1 VTETSPGLRRA
12 TDRQILLPRSS
23 KAGPLALPQLADLDA
38 VEVISGEI
46 AAAASA
52 TATPRHA
59 TISCIIPC
67 YNEQDTITEVLK
79 SILAQTRLPDVVH
92 VIINNTDDDTPEIA
106 RTFEGRHTRM
116 VKGEAFVTTVHVHD
130 MGVNPDKKVG
140 ALNYGYFL
148 SRGFDY
154 ILGVD
159 GDTTLARDTVER
171 LELEMTDDPRIGG
184 LSAVYSIDK
193 SRFKGLM
200 ARFLIAGQ
208 RAQFAAFN
216 MDNLLRGRNMAVLG
230 GQCSLFSMRAL
241 ETVMIRHHQQAPWVR
256 DSEVEDSKLSLQIKD
271 AGFSTKISASARAY
285 VGPMTNLR
293 ALHGQQVKWN
303 FGAIDLFWPG
313 QRGDNKGRPTHPNL
327 RLRWYENV
335 SMAFNIASRLGFLLL
350 LIAAL
355 SIHAFVFNPIWL
367 IPPAIAMLLNF
378 RLALAMKDTS
388 ASDILYAVLAVPAEL
403 YMFIRMGHF
412 VSAWTQFLAQSD
424 KDNWAAQANAE
435 KGKGSAYVMP
445 LVVLVAVVGGA
456 IYAWSQQ
463 SIGVQSAILSLGWPV
478 LYLAT
483 IAQTVFMLRKLVRR
497 HRGFR
502 V

>member
-1 VTETSPGLRRA
+1 MTERINGLRRA
-12 TDRQILLPRSS
+12 TDRQILRPRSA
-23 KAGPLALPQLADLDA
+23 KAGPLALPSVPQLAELEA
-38 VEVISGEI
+38 VESVSGEI
-46 AAAASA
+46 AAAS
-52 TATPRHA
+52 ATPRHA

-67 YNEQDTITEVLK
+67 YNEQDTIADVLK
-79 SILAQTRLPDVVH
+79 SLLAQTRLPNVIH

-106 RTFEGRHTRM
+106 RSFQGRHSRT
-116 VKGEAFVTTVHVHD
+116 VKGEEFVTTVHVHD

-148 SRGFDY
+148 SRGYDF

-159 GDTTLARDTVER
+159 GDTTLARDCVER

-184 LSAVYSIDK
+184 LSAIYTIDK
-193 SRFKGLM
+193 SRHKGLM
-200 ARFLIAGQ
+200 ARFLVAGQ

-216 MDNLLRGRNMAVLG
+216 MDNLIRGRNMAVLG
-230 GQCSLFSMRAL
+230 GQCSLFSLRAL
-241 ETVMIRHHQQAPWVR
+241 EMVMVRHHQQAPWVR

-271 AGFSTKISASARAY
+271 AGYSTKISATARAF

-293 ALHGQQVKWN
+293 SLHGQQVKWN

-313 QRGDNKGRPTHPNL
+313 QRGDNKGQPLHPNL
-327 RLRWYENV
+327 RLRWYENI
-335 SMAFNIASRLGFLLL
+335 SMGFNIASRLGFLLL
-350 LIAAL
+350 LVAAL

-367 IPPAIAMLLNF
+367 IPPAIAMVLNL
-378 RLALAMKDTS
+378 RLSLAMKDKS
-388 ASDILYAVLAVPAEL
+388 ASDILYAALALPAEM
-403 YMFIRMGHF
+403 YMWIRMGHF

-445 LVVLVAVVGGA
+445 LVVLIAVLGGA

-463 SIGVQSAILSLGWPV
+463 SVGVQSAILSLGWPV

-497 HRGFR
+497 HRGFS